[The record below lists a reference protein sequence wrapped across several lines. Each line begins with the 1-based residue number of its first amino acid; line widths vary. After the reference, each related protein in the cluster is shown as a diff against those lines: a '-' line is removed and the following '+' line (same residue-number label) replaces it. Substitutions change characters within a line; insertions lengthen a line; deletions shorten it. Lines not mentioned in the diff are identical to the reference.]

1 MGTGGECVIQVGD
14 NVKYTGWLPDRLPVP
29 VGRVDRISGGSALV
43 VFDGLPRWVDLRN
56 LEKVGE

>member
-1 MGTGGECVIQVGD
+1 MIQVGD